1 MKIKDIVAGENYN
14 SLQLYRQGV
23 FWVGYEQSAYVLWL
37 YKRYK
42 VSVRY
47 IKSLKRAVLSVGFAD
62 SVLDEVGILYQKDE
76 AKSTSVYKNFILKE
90 SVDRTSFFDWRLK
103 MTHTRGWARQL

>member
-37 YKRYK
+37 YKKYK

-47 IKSLKRAVLSVGFAD
+47 IKSLERAILSVGFPD
-62 SVLDEVGILYQKDE
+62 SVLDEIGIFYQKHE
-76 AKSTSVYKNFILKE
+76 AKSTSVYKRFILKK
-90 SVDRTSFFDWRLK
+90 SVDKTLFFDWRLK
-103 MTHTRGWARQL
+103 MTHTHTHRWAV